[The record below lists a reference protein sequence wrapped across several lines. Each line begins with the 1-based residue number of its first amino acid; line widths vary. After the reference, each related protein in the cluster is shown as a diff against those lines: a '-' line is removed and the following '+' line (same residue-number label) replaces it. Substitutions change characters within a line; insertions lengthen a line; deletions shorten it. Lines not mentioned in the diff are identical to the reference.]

1 MFSGTTISY
10 HRMQASNDQ
19 LTASI
24 FQLHIE
30 NFTKILNLMATLFFV
45 FFGAS
50 IVFDMIYF
58 FDKDSQEFDTESAM
72 RMIFKQLIN
81 MLGVITAIF
90 CIVAVGLQSR
100 GSSLKFT
107 KMITVFSWLYVI
119 YVAVCSILWVE
130 QNTGDMKKDY
140 GFSKVDLI
148 YYIVCLLL
156 VLMLFL
162 KFFISK
168 SRQYHSIVTQ
178 AILENTKQVLKN
190 ASVDGP
196 LRFDNLN

>member
-1 MFSGTTISY
+1 
-10 HRMQASNDQ
+10 MQASNDQ

-50 IVFDMIYF
+50 IVFDMISF
-58 FDKDSQEFDTESAM
+58 FDKDSQDLEYESAI
-72 RMIFKQLIN
+72 RMIIKQLIN

-90 CIVAVGLQSR
+90 CIIAVGLQSR

-119 YVAVCSILWVE
+119 YVAIFSFLWVE
-130 QNTGDMKKDY
+130 KNTDQMENDY
-140 GFSKVDLI
+140 GLSKVDLI